1 MRFQPDGAIGR
12 GGGRS
17 FWESCGFSRWDHSG
31 HTLRLGL
38 LDDCIA
44 VVALVG
50 KEVFCAH
57 AFDEAVSK
65 RAIRRGASCNK
76 DSQRHTKRIHGQMY
90 FAVEPPFERSMS

>member
-1 MRFQPDGAIGR
+1 MAQSVEVAVVVYGSLAV
-12 GGGRS
+12 
-17 FWESCGFSRWDHSG
+17 FSRWDHSG
-31 HTLRLGL
+31 HALRLGL

-50 KEVFCAH
+50 EEMFCAH